1 MGKKEINAE
10 ETLRTNYLWKQENFS
25 SRIFWFSPVR
35 SKDLQPGIE
44 KVEITIVHH
53 ENTMNGSCKNLLA
66 SVRGFQLTAE
76 RGINL
81 SEVHNWAFLRKKTSV

>member
-1 MGKKEINAE
+1 MQKRPSE
-10 ETLRTNYLWKQENFS
+10 LTNFG
-25 SRIFWFSPVR
+25 SRKILVLGYFGSPVR

-53 ENTMNGSCKNLLA
+53 KNTMNGSCKNLLA